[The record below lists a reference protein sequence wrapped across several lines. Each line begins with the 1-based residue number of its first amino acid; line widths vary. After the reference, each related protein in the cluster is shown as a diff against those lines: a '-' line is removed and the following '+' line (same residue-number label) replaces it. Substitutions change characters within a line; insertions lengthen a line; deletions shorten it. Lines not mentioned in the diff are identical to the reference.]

1 VVTDTA
7 VEQKDT
13 DMRYQLLIHT
23 DESQETALSPG
34 ETTTMNAAYTAF
46 VEEANAA
53 GVLRGGERLQPTS
66 TATTVRVRDGETLTT
81 DGPYAET
88 KEQFAGFF
96 IVDCPDLDAAI
107 GWASR
112 VPGALHGAIEV
123 RPIWEM
129 A

>member
-1 VVTDTA
+1 VTDTA
-7 VEQKDT
+7 VKQEDT

-34 ETTTMNAAYTAF
+34 ETTTMNEAYTAF
-46 VEEANAA
+46 VEAANAA

-107 GWASR
+107 SWASR
-112 VPGALHGAIEV
+112 VPGALHGSIEV